1 MSRSRARLAADWFAK
16 LRQNAV
22 TNEVEHT
29 DVVAAEAAAAAE
41 AIAVETAMQAE
52 VDAIAA
58 TAAAYTAADVLA
70 KLKTVDGSGSG
81 LDADLLDGLS
91 SASYLQD
98 GGSHGTVTFN
108 NWVRTTGATGWY
120 NATYGGGFH
129 MQDTTWLRTYN
140 NKKIYVASTASDAIN
155 TAGGVQCATIR
166 GGVPSTSASAVGS
179 VGSYAYLQH
188 VTANLKFNAGVTYA
202 GSSLRYSGTLSYSST
217 TGNGHYMFTGS
228 TAAGGTWRAMGA
240 AQNYYSTKYPATL
253 FLRIS

>member
-16 LRQNAV
+16 LRQNEV

-29 DVVAAEAAAAAE
+29 DVVAAETAAAAE
-41 AIAVETAMQAE
+41 AIAVETAMQASLD
-52 VDAIAA
+52 VIAGQTITLSGDA
-58 TAAAYTAADVLA
+58 T
-70 KLKTVDGSGSG
+70 GSGSTSIAVTVADDSHNHVWGNIDGASVNSWGG
-81 LDADLLDGLS
+81 LRHSTS
-91 SASYLQD
+91 SGYIDFGPANSGTAHIYTDRPSFYFNKQVLIL
-98 GGSHGTVTFN
+98 GAAVLTGSG
-108 NWVRTTGATGWY
+108 
-120 NATYGGGFH
+120 
-129 MQDTTWLRTYN
+129 
-140 NKKIYVASTASDAIN
+140 K
-155 TAGGVQCATIR
+155 
-166 GGVPSTSASAVGS
+166 PSTSASAVGS

-217 TGNGHYMFTGS
+217 TSNGHYMFKGA